1 MKKVN
6 TKHKRKKSCVRFIPP
21 ELMGPRCSWKGD
33 RLAGALCPKVM
44 SELKEIDVTT
54 DNAPVECAARFED
67 ARVIETEYD
76 RRKRWIRNGR
86 IIEIRY

>member
-6 TKHKRKKSCVRFIPP
+6 TKHKHKKSCGRFIPP

-33 RLAGALCPKVM
+33 KLAGALCPKVR
-44 SELKEIDVTT
+44 SELKEVGVTT
-54 DNAPVECAARFED
+54 DDTPSECAARFED
-67 ARVIETEYD
+67 DRVIETEYD